1 MLVAVKIIN
10 DGLKKANDLTDFFNN
25 YTALVEEYRLIRSEV
40 NFISTLCHPHLTQLS
55 GVRTHPFMLLIE
67 LAPLGSL
74 STILKKYQRANVVLT
89 PAALQVSVYQV
100 RLLHLNLVSST
111 YI

>member
-10 DGLKKANDLTDFFNN
+10 DGIKTAKNVTDFFNN
-25 YTALVEEYRLIRSEV
+25 YTTSVEEYRLIRREV

-74 STILKKYQRANVVLT
+74 STLLEQYKRANEVL
-89 PAALQVSVYQV
+89 AAAVLQVSVYQV
-100 RLLHLNLVSST
+100 KLLDLPLVSSM

>member
-1 MLVAVKIIN
+1 M
-10 DGLKKANDLTDFFNN
+10 
-25 YTALVEEYRLIRSEV
+25 IRREV

-74 STILKKYQRANVVLT
+74 SAILNKYKRADEVLT
-89 PAALQVSVYQV
+89 PAVLQASVYQV
-100 RLLHLNLVSST
+100 SSYT
-111 YI
+111 YILLAK

>member
-1 MLVAVKIIN
+1 M
-10 DGLKKANDLTDFFNN
+10 
-25 YTALVEEYRLIRSEV
+25 IRREV
-40 NFISTLCHPHLTQLS
+40 NFISTLSHPHLTQLS

-74 STILKKYQRANVVLT
+74 STILKQYQRVNEVLT

-100 RLLHLNLVSST
+100 KLLHLNLVSSS
-111 YI
+111 YM